1 MEAIKEKAIAL
12 QQLNWRLISKIALA
26 MLVAA
31 LLVWAC
37 ISTSNTSDMQ
47 QKYADSRNAVAQ
59 TLYGSANMMLLEFDK
74 IDLAGADIEG
84 EIIPNMRH
92 YFSQLQVL
100 NNAMASAFG
109 EEYALFD
116 AELINDIEL
125 AFSEYDAAFST
136 GHTTEAAHERMNG
149 AMTKVRGILND
160 RFAEDI
166 NLK

>member
-1 MEAIKEKAIAL
+1 MENIKEKVALL

-26 MLVAA
+26 A
-31 LLVWAC
+31 LIVTLFAWAC
-37 ISTSNTSDMQ
+37 ISTSNTSDIQ
-47 QKYADSRNAVAQ
+47 QDYAESRNAVGQ
-59 TLYGSANMMLLEFDK
+59 SLYGCANMMVLEFNK

-92 YFSQLQVL
+92 YYSQMVAL

-116 AELINDIEL
+116 AELIKDIEL
-125 AFSEYDAAFST
+125 AFSEYDAAFAT
-136 GHTTEAAHERMNG
+136 GHTTENAHARMSNAMAGVTDVLNERF
-149 AMTKVRGILND
+149 D
-160 RFAEDI
+160 EEF